1 MKYTYF
7 ISCEF
12 EIERQYWQDFSK
24 IQPLFA
30 VIDIQICLN
39 GREWLRRMLEWL
51 RRMLEWE
58 GIDFFVHGNT

>member
-30 VIDIQICLN
+30 VIEKYHIVRDFPLNKLPDIHENRLPMQEISLKI
-39 GREWLRRMLEWL
+39 G
-51 RRMLEWE
+51 
-58 GIDFFVHGNT
+58 